1 MQHGAMVENEIQYL
15 SWKAFRRMAPSI
27 LRLEMSRLGVLMD
40 AAGSDLDLRNA
51 LAAARFELK
60 RFGEVLEDATPTTAE
75 ARCGPP
81 LQAALMTLALATEG
95 QPAPTAETL
104 RYVLNRL
111 TYLHDRLALI
121 Y

>member
-1 MQHGAMVENEIQYL
+1 MVENEIQYL

-27 LRLEMSRLGVLMD
+27 LRLEVARLGALMD
-40 AAGSDLDLRNA
+40 AAGDDLDFRNT
-51 LAAARFELK
+51 LAKARFELK
-60 RFGEVLEDATPTTAE
+60 RFEDRLDEATPETVKAT
-75 ARCGPP
+75 CGPP
-81 LQAALMTLALATEG
+81 LQAALMTLALAADDQTTV
-95 QPAPTAETL
+95 TASTL